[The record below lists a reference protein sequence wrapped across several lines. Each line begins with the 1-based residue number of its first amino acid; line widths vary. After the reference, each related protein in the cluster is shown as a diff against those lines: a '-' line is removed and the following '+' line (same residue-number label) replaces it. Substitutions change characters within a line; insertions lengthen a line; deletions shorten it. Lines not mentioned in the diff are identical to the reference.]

1 MSMFPCLK
9 FLLSII
15 SQQSDVKNCSYEDF
29 LSLLKN
35 TAKGENGP
43 PAFRAK
49 KNKKKCGRLLWGGS
63 SEKQRN
69 N

>member
-49 KNKKKCGRLLWGGS
+49 KNKKKLWEIAVGRI
-63 SEKQRN
+63 K
-69 N
+69 